1 MIALWPV
8 IFYIF
13 TGFIF
18 INCSFYGYFGR
29 FCFCKAEKGSSKNP
43 FLPPLSIL
51 VCARNEAHN
60 LTENIPFL
68 LKQQYPNFEILLIND
83 DSNDE
88 TAAVIDYFAA
98 KNKNVRAIHIK
109 KAEHHS
115 SGKKYALTQAI
126 AVARSE
132 HLLFIDADCR
142 PLSSFWAREMALG
155 FDSEK
160 EIILGYGSYAV
171 IENSLLNKIIRF
183 ETLLTAIQYFGY
195 ARNGNAYMGVG
206 RNLGYTK
213 ALFHKQNGFSA
224 HKSIFSGDDD
234 LFVNMAATPSNV
246 SCVFSAQSFTVSTP
260 KTTWTE
266 WFLQKRRH
274 VSVANNYK
282 KKHQFSLG
290 LFYISQF
297 LPYLLLIFLLFSP
310 DFSTY
315 SLIIFFTRYLLVGT
329 ILYAGMGKLKA
340 RRLIYWFP
348 ALEFVL
354 MLSQLSIF
362 IVSITAR
369 STPWKSN

>member
-1 MIALWPV
+1 MTALWPV

-13 TGFIF
+13 TGLIF
-18 INCSFYGYFGR
+18 VNCCFYGYFGR
-29 FCFCKAEKGSSKNP
+29 FCFGKVEKKSSKKP

-51 VCARNEAHN
+51 VCARNEAQN
-60 LTENIPFL
+60 LIENIPFL
-68 LKQQYPNFEILLIND
+68 VKQQYPDFEILLIND
-83 DSNDE
+83 DSKDK
-88 TAAVIDYFAA
+88 TAAVINDFAA
-98 KNKNVRAIHIK
+98 KNKNVRAVHIK
-109 KAEHHS
+109 RAEHS
-115 SGKKYALTQAI
+115 FSGKKYALTQAI

-160 EIILGYGSYAV
+160 EIILGYGSYEV

-213 ALFHKQNGFSA
+213 ALFYKQNGFSA
-224 HKSIFSGDDD
+224 HLNISSGDDD
-234 LFVNMAATPSNV
+234 LFVNKAATPSNV
-246 SCVFSAQSFTVSTP
+246 SCIVSAKSFTVSTP
-260 KTTWTE
+260 KITWAE

-274 VSVANNYK
+274 VSVVNNYK
-282 KKHQFSLG
+282 KKHQWSLG
-290 LFYISQF
+290 LFYMSQF

-310 DFSTY
+310 DFSLY
-315 SLIIFFTRYLLVGT
+315 SLIIVLIRYLFVGA

-348 ALEFVL
+348 VLEPVL
-354 MLSQLSIF
+354 ILSQLSIF
-362 IVSITAR
+362 IISITAR
-369 STPWKSN
+369 STPWKNN